1 MGETKFRLLSFRL
14 SAAAPAPG
22 ARTPL
27 SLRVDE
33 SIEQGH
39 LGNTFYYTAW
49 NHAGTH
55 IDAPA
60 HMLRAGK
67 PITDFQI
74 HDFIFEHPCVVD
86 VPKGDSQLITSVD
99 LQPYEGGIAKCDLL
113 LLRTGFT
120 RYRATDPVRY
130 RDQNSGL
137 STEVAHYLSSTR
149 FPLLRA
155 IGIDTISMAATAH
168 VLEGVQAHK
177 NLFAREDGSSV
188 FLIEDVDLTSDL
200 TQLQRVFVVPL
211 FIEGLDSSPC
221 TIIAEIEAKTE

>member
-1 MGETKFRLLSFRL
+1 MSETKFKLLSFSL
-14 SAAAPAPG
+14 SATAPTPG

-60 HMLRAGK
+60 HMLRTGK
-67 PITDFQI
+67 PITAFQI
-74 HDFIFEHPCVVD
+74 HDFIFERPCVVD

-99 LQPYEGGIAKCDLL
+99 LQPCEEIIAKCDLL

-120 RYRATDPVRY
+120 RYRATDPIRY
-130 RDQNSGL
+130 RDQNPGL

-155 IGIDTISMAATAH
+155 IGIDTISMAATSH

-177 NLFAREDGSSV
+177 ILFAREDGSSV

-200 TQLQRVFVVPL
+200 TQLRRVFVVPL

-221 TIIAEIEAKTE
+221 TIMAEIEAKTE

>member
-1 MGETKFRLLSFRL
+1 MSANKFRLLSFSL
-14 SAAAPAPG
+14 SATTPAPG

-27 SLRVDE
+27 RLQVDE

-74 HDFIFEHPCVVD
+74 HDFIYEYPCVVD
-86 VPKGDSQLITSVD
+86 VPKGDSELITSMD
-99 LQPYEGGIAKCDLL
+99 LQPYEEIIAKCDLL

-130 RDQNSGL
+130 RDQNPGL
-137 STEVAHYLSSTR
+137 STDVASYLNSTR

-155 IGIDTISMAATAH
+155 IGIDTISMAATTH

-177 NLFAREDGSSV
+177 ILFAREDGSSV

-200 TQLQRVFVVPL
+200 TRLRRVFVVPL
-211 FIEGLDSSPC
+211 FIEGLDSSQC
-221 TIIAEIEAKTE
+221 TIIAEIESKTE